1 VLLKGL
7 KDMTVN
13 TGWGKSLSFKKD
25 LKIPDVRTDDYEQF
39 PQGTGKSKNY
49 LSLEKLSKY
58 SLYIMDGNYVKAMGF
73 VEAQKKKAAEKKA
86 AEKKSKKR
94 KTKDGAGS
102 DGSDDGSGGE
112 LLKTASAAKKSKK

>member
-13 TGWGKSLSFKKD
+13 TGWGKTLQFKKD
-25 LKIPDVRTDDYEQF
+25 LEIPDVRTDDYEQF
-39 PQGTGKSKNY
+39 PQGTGKSKNF
-49 LSLEKLSKY
+49 LTLEKLSKY
-58 SLYIMDGNYVKAMGF
+58 GRYIMDGNYVKAMGF
-73 VEAQKKKAAEKKA
+73 VEAEKKKA

-94 KTKDGAGS
+94 KNKDG

-112 LLKTASAAKKSKK
+112 LLRTASAAKKVRT